1 MNKNNYRLIFSRV
14 RGMLIAVEETASASG
29 NAGQGEAVSVT
40 PILHVLARFALRH
53 SAFAVLVLT
62 GATPMWAN
70 AQIVGGGAH
79 APSVIQTQ
87 NGLPQVNINKP
98 GGAGVSLNTYNQFDV
113 QKNGAILNNSPGAVN
128 TQQAG
133 MINGNPNFGPND
145 AARIIVNQV
154 NSNNPSS
161 IRGFVEIAGQ
171 KAELIISNPAGLQI
185 DGGGFINTSRAVLT
199 TGVPYYG
206 ADGSVA
212 GFNVNRGLVTVS
224 GSGLNAANTDQVD
237 IIARAV
243 QANAAIYAKNLNVIA
258 GSNQVNHDTLAAMPI
273 QGDGAAPAVAIDVGQ
288 LGGMYANRIFLV
300 SSGSAVG
307 VQNAGTL
314 SADAAGMTL
323 TTDGRL
329 VQSGKI
335 SSLGNVTVSADG
347 GIDNNGTTYSQQS
360 VSMSTGADM
369 TNSGTLAAQHNVG
382 VNAGSLNSTGAIG
395 AGVDSNGTVTQAG
408 DLQIMTTGQL
418 NATGQNIA
426 GGNATLRGYSV
437 NLAGSKTAANGSVTL
452 NADTGDINLSNA
464 TTSAQGA
471 LSATA
476 AGAIVND
483 HGSLSS
489 QSGATLTAGSASNQG
504 GTVSSQ
510 GSLTVHTSGA
520 ISNQAGTLVS
530 QNTVD
535 LEGGTIANQQG
546 IIQSAGQMKVVGAS
560 LQNTAGRVTSLN
572 SDGLSITTSGQLTN
586 AAGTTAN
593 GAQGGVIGGDGNV
606 SVQAGSIANQGSI
619 SAATDLTVGA
629 QSVDNGS
636 GTLTAGQNAF
646 IDAGAHLANASGSI
660 SAGALASVRATNL
673 DNSSGSLLGSQLSLT
688 ATDLKNQ
695 SGTITQTGTNPTTIA
710 VSGTLDNSLGTVQ
723 TNSADLS
730 LTPATLINDHGK
742 IAHAGSGTL
751 TIGTGT
757 LSNQGGSIATNG
769 AMNVQ
774 AAAVSNQAGTIAA
787 QRQAS
792 LTVQSLDNRSGGT
805 VNAATVDL
813 HAQGTVENSG
823 GAIEADQ
830 LAVSAADFVNH
841 GGTVLQTGTGATT
854 IAVTNALDNTSG
866 KLQSN
871 GSDLAITSGSL
882 TNDQGTIAHAGNGT
896 LTIKTGALSS
906 NHGSIA
912 TNGALALTAAALSNQ
927 AGTLSAQRQATL
939 GVQSLDNTAAGYIGA
954 DSITIK
960 SQGAINNKTGA
971 IESNHALTI
980 SADGL
985 ANDGGAV
992 KALGTDALSVTTTSA
1007 LTNKAGGTIGGNG
1020 DVSVS
1025 GGTVDNSNG
1034 SLLAAQSLLVQ
1045 SNGQLGNAAGL
1056 IQSNGNLK
1064 VAALGAVLNSGGQIE
1079 ANGAT
1084 ATLQLS
1090 GSSIDNS
1097 DGRIANIG
1105 TGATTIDGGASI
1117 TNTDASGKAGAGTI
1131 GGNGDVTLTAQTLT
1145 NAQGGQTLAGHDLT
1159 LNIASNANNAGGAL
1173 SAANNLTFNGA
1184 NAVLSN
1190 QNGSVHANGVLSLA
1204 AASIDDTSGKIGND
1218 AGSGGSIA
1226 IQTGALSNSGGA
1238 IGSDQDLSLTAG
1250 TLTGDGSIVAGR
1262 NGSVSLTGD
1271 YTQTAA
1277 NKLHANGDLSFTT
1290 SGKLTNQGVMDAN
1303 GALTV
1308 NAANVENQSGADLNS
1323 ASTTVNANG
1332 GTIDNAGRIEGDTVT
1347 TNSTT
1352 LNNTGTV
1359 IGSNV
1364 TANAATITNSGAAA
1378 VFAAAN
1384 QLNLYASNQLS
1395 NTGGA
1400 NLFSVGDINIA
1411 ANGQRDANGLLANRT
1426 QNVLNDQSTIEA
1438 QGNIELAAGTF
1449 TNSRPAPTVTTET
1462 IGTTTSHQTK
1472 RQKYIVCA
1480 TMNADPNGGCSQAM
1494 WVNGYKTA
1502 LTSSYSPSQIVS
1514 ETSGPNATDK
1524 VLVVTVNGKQQT
1536 IYYNTLT
1543 TNADGSVTVNYWDAY
1558 DPHVNYVPDT
1568 EYTTRSD
1575 GHNGYQRVEIWR
1587 DTTSTTQQDK
1597 VTSQAPQ
1604 AQLVAGGTI
1613 TMANVGTVNNNYSAI
1628 AAGKSIQI
1636 GSTQQNGSV
1645 GSGSYGG
1652 TVVNNVG
1659 RTVYQYQTDNIVSMY
1674 AWNEDTTQD
1683 RGTIVEPTVVHTPL
1697 AIGGTGGTIIAN
1709 QSVTIDAQSVNSQNV
1724 AAQNSATGATGGTLG
1739 ANQNNG
1745 GVSGSTPATVAGAS
1759 GGQLTKVGTAS
1770 GSTTVPPLQSVA
1782 SATGA
1787 LSITLPT
1794 SGMYSIHPAPGQP
1807 YLVVTDPRLTSYT
1820 NFISSDYMLGQ
1831 LNLNPASVEKR
1842 LGDGMYE
1849 QQMVRNQIT
1858 QLTGR
1863 TFLPGYA
1870 SAEDEYRGLMT
1881 NGANYA
1887 KSFGLVPGMALTA
1900 AQMDALTSDIV
1911 WLVDQTVTLPDG
1923 STTHVLAPVVYMSQT
1938 HANDLQPTG
1947 ALIAADDVEIHTVGS
1962 TTNSGVI
1969 KGGTKTVLTATDILN
1984 RGGTIS
1990 SSATNGATQVVAS
2003 NDVVNSS
2010 GMITGNRVAVSA
2022 GRDIIN
2028 TTLVDTVGA
2037 TGASGAS
2044 KVSTSLIG
2052 QQGTIAATGD
2062 LSVEA
2067 SRDLTLH
2074 GANLSAG
2081 GDALVTA
2088 GRDINVDTV
2097 QSTTNQSM
2105 YLNDQHHWE
2114 ESKKTNVTSGVTAG
2128 GSLGMQS
2135 GNDTTFK
2142 GATVIAGKDLSVLA
2156 GGNLMATTVTDT
2168 AKLDNVAADS
2178 KTRKEV
2184 DHNYDEHAVGTQ
2196 FTAGGNAALGAAST
2210 DASKGNVTLTGS
2222 SLTAGMTN
2230 GVENA
2235 TGAASIVATGNITV
2249 NEAREEHD
2257 KYQDVQVS
2265 RGSFVSSTKT
2275 AAMTDTHANVGVG
2288 STVSGNT
2295 VNIQSGRDLT
2305 VQGSTVVGTN
2315 DVSLAATNNVNITT
2329 SKDTVTQDSY
2339 YRETHSGI
2347 GTSGL
2352 SVSIGTQKKTDTDHA
2367 SSVTNNASTVGSLN
2381 GNLTVRAGD
2390 TLHVTGSDL
2399 IAGKNLTGSA
2409 ANVVIDSATDT
2420 SNKTHSETT
2429 SSSGVTLGLSGSIGD
2444 AINGAYQQAQ
2454 AAKSGAGDSRATA
2467 LHAIAAAGDA
2477 AMGVAGLTG
2486 GALAGGGAP
2495 SIGVQVSVGSSHSR
2509 LDTSENQTTQRGSN
2523 VKADGTTSLIATGNG
2538 TPGSGNIT
2546 VAGSNVSGNDVLLV
2560 AKNQIDLQNTTN
2572 TDSTRSSNSS
2582 SSASVGVSI
2591 GSNGIGVSAAMS
2603 RAHGDGN
2610 SDAAMQN
2617 NSHITGANNV
2627 TLLSGGDTNVIGS
2640 NVSGG
2645 TVKADVGGNL
2655 NVQSVQDTTY
2665 STAHQSSAGGGLS
2678 VSTMGGG
2685 SASFSAQNGHADGNY
2700 AGVNEQAGIQAGSGG
2715 FDVTVKGNT
2724 DLKGAYIGSTAD
2736 AAKNTLTTGSLTY
2749 SDIEN
2754 HSHYAADSN
2763 GFSAGVGVGV
2773 TGKAI
2778 GPGSVSGSGGVTPM
2792 ISQSDS
2798 GDENA
2803 TTRSGVSA
2811 GTINI
2816 TNAASQTQDV
2826 ANLSRDTSNLN
2837 GAVSKTPDVQNLL
2850 DKQADTMNAA
2860 QAAGQVVSQG
2870 IGAYADMKRDA
2881 ALSTAKDA
2889 TAAAKAAMQAG
2900 DTDTAEAYAA
2910 TASQALSDAKSWS
2923 EGGDSRAL
2931 MQTAGG
2937 ALIGGLGGG
2946 SVFSTVGGAA
2956 GAGLSSKLAPQTE
2969 AVSDSIAGAAGSTLV
2984 GNVAGNVLAG
2994 VGGALV
3000 GGSSGAAMASNVD
3013 LYNQALD
3020 TKNKAAN
3027 KESASLAQQVIDLYK
3042 AIQSARQTGS
3052 NAISSGVGQI
3062 VGMVQANARH
3072 IMGLPP
3078 AAQIANGINAGVSVV
3093 TSVAGGGEPPINP
3106 GTALATSAGEQAA
3119 NAALTGSRG
3128 APSNAILSNGGGSTD
3143 DSNQGQASS
3152 QSASSSNPQGT
3163 NGAGSNSFPQ
3173 ATSADIDALRA
3184 KYSVPEGNTL
3194 AVARTDIPGMQGE
3207 VLEGLSPSIRS
3218 QAGLPSLDE
3227 VYGADRPIKS
3237 PYQNPLFTRHAEEDL
3252 FNGVAQQIDSSG
3264 LKGTDLAGKTLDVQI
3279 SNMSGVCNKCTAG
3292 LAGSSDLSGVV
3303 QQFSNRY
3310 PDLTVRIS
3318 AVGGNAMPGRTT
3330 IVVRGGK
3337 IVN

>member
-1 MNKNNYRLIFSRV
+1 MNKNNYRLVFSRV

-29 NAGQGEAVSVT
+29 NAGRGEVVSAARVS
-40 PILHVLARFALRH
+40 HVFARFALRH
-53 SAFAVLVLT
+53 VAFAVLIAA

-98 GGAGVSLNTYNQFDV
+98 GNAGVSLNTYNQFDV
-113 QKNGAILNNSPGAVN
+113 QKPGAILNNSPTIVN

-224 GSGLNAANTDQVD
+224 GSGLNAANIDQVD

-258 GSNQVNHDTLAAMPI
+258 GSNQVNHDTLAATPI

-335 SSLGNVTVSADG
+335 SSLGNVAVSAGG

-369 TNSGTLAAQHNVG
+369 TNSGMLAAQHDVG
-382 VNAGSLNSTGAIG
+382 INAGSLSSTGGIG

-408 DLQIMTTGQL
+408 NLQVTTTGQL
-418 NATGQNIA
+418 TATGENIA
-426 GGNATLRGYSV
+426 GGNATLRGYDV
-437 NLAGSKTAANGSVTL
+437 NLSGSKTAANGSVAL
-452 NADTGDINLSNA
+452 NADAGDINLSNA

-483 HGSLSS
+483 HASLSS
-489 QSGATLTAGSASNQG
+489 QSGATLTASSVSNQG

-510 GSLTVHTSGA
+510 GPLTVHTSGA

-530 QNTVD
+530 QNTADV
-535 LEGGTIANQQG
+535 EGGAIDNQQG

-572 SDGLSITTSGQLTN
+572 RDGLSITTSGLLTN

-593 GAQGGVIGGDGNV
+593 GAQGGVIGGDGDV

-636 GTLTAGQNAF
+636 GTLTAGQNAA
-646 IDAGAHLANASGSI
+646 IDAGTHLTNASGSI
-660 SAGALASVRATNL
+660 SAGALANVRATNL
-673 DNSSGSLLGSQLSLT
+673 DNSSGSIQGSQLSLS
-688 ATDLKNQ
+688 ATDLANR
-695 SGTITQTGTNPTTIA
+695 SGAITQTGTNPTTIA

-730 LTPATLINDHGK
+730 LTPATLTNDHGK

-757 LSNQGGSIATNG
+757 LLNQGGSIATNG

-774 AAAVSNQAGTIAA
+774 AAVVSNQAGTIAA

-792 LTVQSLDNRSGGT
+792 LAVQSLDNRTGGT
-805 VNAATVDL
+805 VNATTVDL

-830 LAVSAADFVNH
+830 LAVSASDLVNH

-854 IAVTNALDNTSG
+854 IAVVNALDNTSG

-871 GSDLAITSGSL
+871 GSDLAITSGSI

-939 GVQSLDNTAAGYIGA
+939 GVQSLDNSAAGYIGA
-954 DSITIK
+954 DSVTIN
-960 SQGAINNKTGA
+960 SQGAVNNKTGA
-971 IESNHALTI
+971 IESNHALTL
-980 SADGL
+980 SADSL

-992 KALGTDALSVTTTSA
+992 KALGTDVLSVTTNA
-1007 LTNKAGGTIGGNG
+1007 LTNTAGGTIGGNG

-1025 GGTVDNSNG
+1025 GGTIDNSNG
-1034 SLLAAQSLLVQ
+1034 SLLAAQSLSVQ

-1064 VAALGAVLNSGGQIE
+1064 VAARGAVLNSGGQIE

-1090 GSSIDNS
+1090 GTSIDNS
-1097 DGRIANIG
+1097 DGRVANIG

-1159 LNIASNANNAGGAL
+1159 LNIASNANNAGGVL

-1184 NAVLSN
+1184 NAALSN

-1226 IQTGALSNSGGA
+1226 IQTGTLSNSGGA

-1250 TLTGDGSIVAGR
+1250 TLTGDGSVVAGR
-1262 NGSVSLTGD
+1262 NGTITLTSD

-1290 SGKLTNQGVMDAN
+1290 SGKLTNQGVLDAN
-1303 GALTV
+1303 VALTV

-1364 TANAATITNSGAAA
+1364 AANAATITNTGAAA

-1400 NLFSVGDINIA
+1400 NLYSVGDINIA

-1462 IGTTTSHQTK
+1462 TGTTTSHQTK

-1514 ETSGPNATDK
+1514 ESSGPNATDK

-1597 VTSQAPQ
+1597 VMSQAPQ

-1613 TMANVGTVNNNYSAI
+1613 TLANVGTVNNNYSAI
-1628 AAGKSIQI
+1628 TAGKSIQI

-1659 RTVYQYQTDNIVSMY
+1659 RTLYQYQTDNIVSMY

-1683 RGTIVEPTVVHTPL
+1683 RGTIVEPTVVHTPV

-1709 QSVTIDAQSVNSQNV
+1709 QSVTIDAQSVNNQNV

-1770 GSTTVPPLQSVA
+1770 GSTTVPALQSVA

-1990 SSATNGATQVVAS
+1990 SSATNGTTQVVAS

-2022 GRDIIN
+2022 GRDIVN

-2052 QQGTIAATGD
+2052 QQGTIAATGN

-2067 SRDLTLH
+2067 GRDLTLH

-2114 ESKKTNVTSGVTAG
+2114 ESKTTNVTSGVTAG

-2135 GNDTTFK
+2135 GNDTTFR
-2142 GATVIAGKDLSVLA
+2142 GATVTAGKDLSVLA

-2184 DHNYDEHAVGTQ
+2184 DHNYDEHSVGTQ

-2295 VNIQSGRDLT
+2295 VNIQSGHDLT
-2305 VQGSTVVGTN
+2305 VQGSTIVGTN

-2352 SVSIGTQKKTDTDHA
+2352 SVSIGTQKKADTDHA
-2367 SSVTNNASTVGSLN
+2367 ESVTNNASTVGSLN
-2381 GNLTVRAGD
+2381 GNLNIKASD

-2420 SNKTHSETT
+2420 SKKTHSETT

-2467 LHAIAAAGDA
+2467 LHAIAAAGDT

-2509 LDTSENQTTQRGSN
+2509 LDTSENQTTQQGSN
-2523 VKADGTTSLIATGNG
+2523 VKAGGTTSLIATGNG
-2538 TPGSGNIT
+2538 TSGSGNIT
-2546 VAGSNVSGNDVLLV
+2546 VAGSNVSGNDVLLA

-2591 GSNGIGVSAAMS
+2591 GTNGIGVSAAMS

-2610 SDAAMQN
+2610 SDAVMQN

-2640 NVSGG
+2640 NVSGR
-2645 TVKADVGGNL
+2645 TVAADVGGNL
-2655 NVQSVQDTTY
+2655 NIRSVQDTTV
-2665 STAHQSSAGGGLS
+2665 SSANQSSSGGGFS

-2685 SASFSAQNGHADGNY
+2685 SANFSSSHGSANGNY
-2700 AGVNEQAGIQAGSGG
+2700 AGVNEQAGIQAGDGG
-2715 FDVTVKGNT
+2715 FNVNVKGNT
-2724 DLKGAYIGSTAD
+2724 ALTGAAIASTAD
-2736 AAKNTLTTGSLTY
+2736 PSKNTLTTGTLTT
-2749 SDIEN
+2749 SDIAN
-2754 HSHYAADSN
+2754 HSTYNADSS
-2763 GFSAGVGVGV
+2763 GFSAGAGVGI

-2778 GPGSVSGSGGVTPM
+2778 GPGSVSGAGGVTPM

-2798 GDENA
+2798 GSENA
-2803 TTRSGVSA
+2803 TTRSGVSE

-2816 TNAASQTQDV
+2816 TNPAGPTQDV
-2826 ANLSRDTSNLN
+2826 ASLNRDTSSLN
-2837 GAVSKTPDVQNLL
+2837 GTVSKTPDVQNLL
-2850 DKQADTMNAA
+2850 NKQADTMNAA

-2870 IGAYADMKRDA
+2870 IGAYADMKRDQA
-2881 ALSTAKDA
+2881 LADAKAALASGDLDALSTALDS
-2889 TAAAKAAMQAG
+2889 
-2900 DTDTAEAYAA
+2900 AEAW
-2910 TASQALSDAKSWS
+2910 K
-2923 EGGDSRAL
+2923 EGGANRGMLQMS
-2931 MQTAGG
+2931 GG
-2937 ALIGGLGGG
+2937 ALIGGLGGSSALTG
-2946 SVFSTVGGAA
+2946 ALGGAA
-2956 GAGLSSKLAPQTE
+2956 GAGLSNALAGQTKQL
-2969 AVSDSIAGAAGSTLV
+2969 SDVVGGTTGSQLIGNIAGNIATGLGGALIGGSAGAAT
-2984 GNVAGNVLAG
+2984 A
-2994 VGGALV
+2994 
-3000 GGSSGAAMASNVD
+3000 SSVN
-3013 LYNQALD
+3013 LYNQNND
-3020 TKNKAAN
+3020 KNENEAQ
-3027 KESASLAQQVIDLYK
+3027 KE
-3042 AIQSARQTGS
+3042 
-3052 NAISSGVGQI
+3052 
-3062 VGMVQANARH
+3062 
-3072 IMGLPP
+3072 
-3078 AAQIANGINAGVSVV
+3078 IA
-3093 TSVAGGGEPPINP
+3093 E
-3106 GTALATSAGEQAA
+3106 LRKQLQKEREM
-3119 NAALTGSRG
+3119 L
-3128 APSNAILSNGGGSTD
+3128 
-3143 DSNQGQASS
+3143 GQASFAPKQDGS
-3152 QSASSSNPQGT
+3152 TAVVPVAPLA
-3163 NGAGSNSFPQ
+3163 AG
-3173 ATSADIDALRA
+3173 
-3184 KYSVPEGNTL
+3184 
-3194 AVARTDIPGMQGE
+3194 
-3207 VLEGLSPSIRS
+3207 
-3218 QAGLPSLDE
+3218 
-3227 VYGADRPIKS
+3227 
-3237 PYQNPLFTRHAEEDL
+3237 
-3252 FNGVAQQIDSSG
+3252 
-3264 LKGTDLAGKTLDVQI
+3264 
-3279 SNMSGVCNKCTAG
+3279 G
-3292 LAGSSDLSGVV
+3292 LAGAGRGSGKSTILQNKAQSDAFENATAAAYQNQYPQVGQQITVKTTDGTRTRLDIMTKDSNGTIGCVECKSSDTAPLTKNQAAAFPQIKTDGAVV
-3303 QQFSNRY
+3303 VGKGKPGFPGGTVIPPTNVEIVRPNTTTTPPSN
-3310 PDLTVRIS
+3310 S
-3318 AVGGNAMPGRTT
+3318 K
-3330 IVVRGGK
+3330 GK
-3337 IVN
+3337 

>member
-1 MNKNNYRLIFSRV
+1 MV
-14 RGMLIAVEETASASG
+14 VA
-29 NAGQGEAVSVT
+29 
-40 PILHVLARFALRH
+40 
-53 SAFAVLVLT
+53 

-98 GGAGVSLNTYNQFDV
+98 GNAGVSLNTYNQFDV
-113 QKNGAILNNSPGAVN
+113 SKSGAILNNSPTIVN

-224 GSGLNAANTDQVD
+224 GSGLNAANIDQVD

-258 GSNQVNHDTLAAMPI
+258 GSNQVNHDTLAATPI

-335 SSLGNVTVSADG
+335 SALGNVAVSAGG

-369 TNSGTLAAQHNVG
+369 TNTGTLAAQHNVG

-408 DLQIMTTGQL
+408 DLQVTTTGQL
-418 NATGQNIA
+418 SATGQNIA
-426 GGNATLRGYSV
+426 GGNTTLRGYGVS
-437 NLAGSKTAANGSVTL
+437 LAGSKTATNGTL
-452 NADTGDINLSNA
+452 DVNATAGDINLSNA
-464 TTSAQGA
+464 TTSAQGV
-471 LSATA
+471 LNATA

-489 QSGATLTAGSASNQG
+489 QSGATLTSGSMSNQG
-504 GTVSSQ
+504 GTVSAQ
-510 GSLTVHTSGA
+510 GPLTVKSSGA

-530 QNTVD
+530 QNTAEV
-535 LEGGTIANQQG
+535 EGGAINNQQG
-546 IIQSAGQMKVVGAS
+546 IIQSAGQMKVVAAS
-560 LQNTAGRVTSLN
+560 LQNSAGRVTSLN

-593 GAQGGVIGGDGNV
+593 GAQGGVIGGDGAV
-606 SVQAGSIANQGSI
+606 TVQAGSIANQGSI
-619 SAATDLTVGA
+619 SATTDLNVGA
-629 QSVDNGS
+629 QSIDNGS
-636 GTLTAGQNAF
+636 GSLTAGQNAS
-646 IDAGAHLANASGSI
+646 IDAGAHLANAAGSI
-660 SAGALASVRATNL
+660 SAGALANVRATNL
-673 DNSSGSLLGSQLSLT
+673 DNSSGSIQGSQLSLT
-688 ATDLKNQ
+688 ATDLGNR
-695 SGTITQTGTNPTTIA
+695 SGAITQTGTNPTTIA
-710 VSGTLDNSLGTVQ
+710 VSGTLDNSSGTVH

-751 TIGTGT
+751 TIGTGA
-757 LSNQGGSIATNG
+757 LSNNG
-769 AMNVQ
+769 
-774 AAAVSNQAGTIAA
+774 
-787 QRQAS
+787 
-792 LTVQSLDNRSGGT
+792 
-805 VNAATVDL
+805 
-813 HAQGTVENSG
+813 
-823 GAIEADQ
+823 
-830 LAVSAADFVNH
+830 
-841 GGTVLQTGTGATT
+841 
-854 IAVTNALDNTSG
+854 
-866 KLQSN
+866 
-871 GSDLAITSGSL
+871 
-882 TNDQGTIAHAGNGT
+882 
-896 LTIKTGALSS
+896 
-906 NHGSIA
+906 GSIA
-912 TNGALALTAAALSNQ
+912 TNGALALTAAAVSNQ

-939 GVQSLDNTAAGYIGA
+939 GVQSLDNSASGYIGA
-954 DSITIK
+954 DSVTIK

-971 IESNHALTI
+971 IESNHALTV
-980 SADGL
+980 SADSL

-992 KALGTDALSVTTTSA
+992 KALGTDALSVTTTNA
-1007 LTNKAGGTIGGNG
+1007 LTNTAGGTIGGNG

-1025 GGTVDNSNG
+1025 SGTVDNSNG
-1034 SLLAAQSLLVQ
+1034 SLLAAQSLSVQ
-1045 SNGQLGNAAGL
+1045 SNGQLSNSAGL
-1056 IQSNGNLK
+1056 IQANGNLK
-1064 VAALGAVLNSGGQIE
+1064 VAAQGAVLNNGGQIE

-1090 GSSIDNS
+1090 GSNIDNS

-1159 LNIASNANNAGGAL
+1159 LNVGSNANNSGGVL
-1173 SAANNLTFNGA
+1173 SAANNLTLNGA

-1190 QNGSVHANGVLSLA
+1190 SNGSVRANGVLSLT

-1218 AGSGGSIA
+1218 AGSGGSVS
-1226 IQTGALSNSGGA
+1226 IQTGALSNQGGA
-1238 IGSDQDLSLTAG
+1238 IGSDQDLTLNTG
-1250 TLTGDGSIVAGR
+1250 TLSGDGSIIAGR
-1262 NGSVSLTGD
+1262 NGSITLASD

-1277 NKLHANGDLSFTT
+1277 NKLHANGNLNFTT
-1290 SGKLTNQGVMDAN
+1290 SGKLTNQGVLDAN

-1308 NAANVENQSGADLNS
+1308 NAANVDNQSGADLNS
-1323 ASTTVNANG
+1323 ANTTVNANG
-1332 GTIDNAGRIEGDTVT
+1332 GTIDNAGRIEGDSVT
-1347 TNSTT
+1347 TNSAT

-1359 IGSNV
+1359 IGANV
-1364 TANAATITNSGAAA
+1364 TANANTITNTGAAA

-1384 QLNLYASNQLS
+1384 QLNLYATNQLS

-1438 QGNIELAAGTF
+1438 QGNVELAAGTF

-1462 IGTTTSHQTK
+1462 TGTTTSHQTK

-1502 LTSSYSPSQIVS
+1502 LTSSYSPSQVVS

-1524 VLVVTVNGKQQT
+1524 VLVVNVNGKQQT

-1558 DPHVNYVPDT
+1558 DPHINYVPDT
-1568 EYTTRSD
+1568 EYKTRSD

-1597 VTSQAPQ
+1597 VTSQAQQ
-1604 AQLVAGGTI
+1604 AQLVAGGSI
-1613 TMANVGTVNNNYSAI
+1613 TMANVGTINNDYSVI
-1628 AAGKSIQI
+1628 TAGKSIQI

-1659 RTVYQYQTDNIVSMY
+1659 RTLYQYQTDNIVSMY

-1683 RGTIVEPTVVHTPL
+1683 RGTIVEPTVVHTPV

-1709 QSVTIDAQSVNSQNV
+1709 QSVSITGQSVNNQNV

-1739 ANQNNG
+1739 SNSANQ
-1745 GVSGSTPATVAGAS
+1745 GVSGST
-1759 GGQLTKVGTAS
+1759 LNKVGAAS
-1770 GSTTVPPLQSVA
+1770 GSTTVPALQSVA
-1782 SATGA
+1782 TATGA

-1794 SGMYSIHPAPGQP
+1794 SGMYSIHSAPGQP
-1807 YLVVTDPRLTSYT
+1807 YLIVTDPRLTSYT

-1831 LNLNPASVEKR
+1831 LNLNPASIEKR

-1870 SAEDEYRGLMT
+1870 SAEDEYRALMT

-1947 ALIAADDVEIHTVGS
+1947 ALIAADDVEIHTTGS
-1962 TTNSGVI
+1962 TTNTGVI

-1990 SSATNGATQVVAS
+1990 SSSTNGTTVVSAS

-2022 GRDIIN
+2022 GRDIVN
-2028 TTLVDTVGA
+2028 TTLVDAVGA

-2044 KVSTSLIG
+2044 KASTSLIG

-2062 LSVEA
+2062 LSVQA
-2067 SRDLTLH
+2067 GRDLTLH

-2088 GRDINVDTV
+2088 GRDINVDSV

-2114 ESKKTNVTSGVTAG
+2114 ESTTKNVTSGITAG

-2135 GNDTTFK
+2135 GNDTTLK
-2142 GATVIAGKDLSVLA
+2142 GATVTAGKDLSVLA
-2156 GGNLMATTVTDT
+2156 GGNLTATTVTDT

-2196 FTAGGNAALGAAST
+2196 FTAGGNASLGAAST

-2222 SLTAGMTN
+2222 SLIAGMTN

-2235 TGAASIVATGNITV
+2235 TGAANIAATGNVTV

-2257 KYQDVQVS
+2257 KYQSVQVQ

-2275 AAMTDTHANVGVG
+2275 DSMQNTQANIGVG

-2295 VNIQSGRDLT
+2295 VNIQSGHDLT

-2315 DVSLAATNNVNITT
+2315 DVSLAATNNVNVTT
-2329 SKDTVTQDSY
+2329 SKDTVSQDSY
-2339 YRETHSGI
+2339 YHETHSGI

-2352 SVSIGTQKKTDTDHA
+2352 SVSIGTQKKNDTDHA

-2381 GNLTVRAGD
+2381 GNLTVKAGD

-2399 IAGKNLTGSA
+2399 VAGKNLTGSA

-2429 SSSGVTLGLSGSIGD
+2429 SSSGVTLGLSGSVGD

-2477 AMGVAGLTG
+2477 AMGVAGMTG
-2486 GALAGGGAP
+2486 GALAGGGTP

-2509 LDTSENQTTQRGSN
+2509 LDTSENQTTQVGSN
-2523 VKADGTTSLIATGNG
+2523 VKAGGTTSLIATGNG
-2538 TPGSGNIT
+2538 TLGSGNIT

-2591 GSNGIGVSAAMS
+2591 GTNGIGVSAAMS

-2610 SDAAMQN
+2610 SDAVMQN
-2617 NSHITGANNV
+2617 NSHVTGANSV
-2627 TLLSGGDTNVIGS
+2627 TMVSGGDTNIVGS
-2640 NVSGG
+2640 DVSGRAV
-2645 TVKADVGGNL
+2645 TADVGGNL
-2655 NVQSVQDTTY
+2655 NIRSVQDTTV
-2665 STAHQSSAGGGLS
+2665 SSAHQSSAGGGIS
-2678 VSTMGGG
+2678 VSTMGG
-2685 SASFSAQNGHADGNY
+2685 SASFSSSKGNANGNY
-2700 AGVNEQAGIQAGSGG
+2700 AGVNEQAGIQAGDGG
-2715 FDVTVKGNT
+2715 FNVSVKGNT
-2724 DLKGAYIGSTAD
+2724 DLKGAAIASTAD
-2736 AAKNTLTTGSLTY
+2736 PSKNTLTTGTLTT
-2749 SDIEN
+2749 SDIAN
-2754 HSHYAADSN
+2754 QSTYNADSS
-2763 GFSAGVGVGV
+2763 GFSAGAGVGV

-2778 GPGSVSGSGGVTPM
+2778 GTGAVSGSGGVTPM

-2798 GDENA
+2798 GSENA

-2816 TNAASQTQDV
+2816 TNPAGQTQDL
-2826 ANLSRDTSNLN
+2826 ANLNRDTSNLN
-2837 GAVSKTPDVQNLL
+2837 GTVSKTPDVQNLL
-2850 DKQADTMNAA
+2850 DKQADLMNAG
-2860 QAAGQVVSQG
+2860 QAAGQVVAQG
-2870 IGAYADMKRDA
+2870 IGAYADLKKAEAQHAADAAKLAGDTTSQAAYQAEADSWAEGGTNRVLLHTAAGAALAGMGGGNAFAGAAGA
-2881 ALSTAKDA
+2881 ALSSTMAGKLNSLADA
-2889 TAAAKAAMQAG
+2889 VGGSTGSLLAG
-2900 DTDTAEAYAA
+2900 NV
-2910 TASQALSDAKSWS
+2910 LSNVLA
-2923 EGGDSRAL
+2923 G
-2931 MQTAGG
+2931 AGG
-2937 ALIGGLGGG
+2937 ALIGG
-2946 SVFSTVGGAA
+2946 T
-2956 GAGLSSKLAPQTE
+2956 
-2969 AVSDSIAGAAGSTLV
+2969 
-2984 GNVAGNVLAG
+2984 
-2994 VGGALV
+2994 
-3000 GGSSGAAMASNVD
+3000 SGAFTASNAD
-3013 LYNQALD
+3013 LYNRSQCNNDGKCSTGSEFLDRLNKLKDGVVSWAKDTYGDPIGDMTRWGKQVVGMAQND
-3020 TKNKAAN
+3020 TKATMSQPAVV
-3027 KESASLAQQVIDLYK
+3027 QV
-3042 AIQSARQTGS
+3042 ARGT
-3052 NAISSGVGQI
+3052 
-3062 VGMVQANARH
+3062 
-3072 IMGLPP
+3072 
-3078 AAQIANGINAGVSVV
+3078 ANGLGA
-3093 TSVAGGGEPPINP
+3093 VAGATGGEPPINP
-3106 GTALATSAGEQAA
+3106 GTALVTSSGEQAA

-3128 APSNAILSNGGGSTD
+3128 APSNAILSNGGGSSD
-3143 DSNQGQASS
+3143 DSSQGVTSN
-3152 QSASSSNPQGT
+3152 QSASQGNSQAT
-3163 NGAGSNSFPQ
+3163 NGNNKSAAENALSNAFGKDRSYWTSDPVNFDGSKVYQRSDLIDPARVDSRTGMTNLELMEAGRAPIGPDGQPINLHHMLQSNDGPIAEVTQTFHQQNSS
-3173 ATSADIDALRA
+3173 TIHINS
-3184 KYSVPEGNTL
+3184 G
-3194 AVARTDIPGMQGE
+3194 TDIPSG
-3207 VLEGLSPSIRS
+3207 INRS
-3218 QAGLPSLDE
+3218 Q
-3227 VYGADRPIKS
+3227 
-3237 PYQNPLFTRHAEEDL
+3237 
-3252 FNGVAQQIDSSG
+3252 FNSWRSSYW
-3264 LKGTDLAGKTLDVQI
+3264 V
-3279 SNMSGVCNKCTAG
+3279 
-3292 LAGSSDLSGVV
+3292 
-3303 QQFSNRY
+3303 NRAK
-3310 PDLTVRIS
+3310 DF
-3318 AVGGNAMPGRTT
+3318 GGH
-3330 IVVRGGK
+3330 
-3337 IVN
+3337 

>member
-1 MNKNNYRLIFSRV
+1 MNKNCYRVVFNRA
-14 RGMLIAVEETASASG
+14 RGAMMVVQENG
-29 NAGQGEAVSVT
+29 NAPRVAGSSQDTTTSVASWGFRVVWQ
-40 PILHVLARFALRH
+40 PI
-53 SAFAVLVLT
+53 AFAAVLLFGVPLLSV
-62 GATPMWAN
+62 
-70 AQIVGGGAH
+70 AQI
-79 APSVIQTQ
+79 APTPGTTTHVIQTQ
-87 NGLPQVNINKP
+87 NGIPQVNIAAP
-98 GGAGVSLNTYNQFDV
+98 SGAGVSVNTYNQFDV
-113 QKNGAILNNSPGAVN
+113 QKPGAILNNSPTIVN

-133 MINGNPNFGPND
+133 MINGNPNFG
-145 AARIIVNQV
+145 AGQSARIIVNQV
-154 NSNNPSS
+154 NSANPSQL
-161 IRGFVEIAGQ
+161 RGYVEVAGSR
-171 KAELIISNPAGLQI
+171 AEVILANPSGI
-185 DGGGFINTSRAVLT
+185 TVDGGGFINTSRAVLT
-199 TGVPYYG
+199 TGTPYYG
-206 ADGSVA
+206 ADGSLG
-212 GFNVNRGLVTVS
+212 GFNVSRGLISVQ
-224 GSGLNAANTDQVD
+224 GAGLNATNVD
-237 IIARAV
+237 SVDLIARAV
-243 QANAAIYAKNLNVIA
+243 QANAAIYANNLNVVT
-258 GSNQVNHDTLAAMPI
+258 GPNQVNHDTLAATPI
-273 QGDGAAPAVAIDVGQ
+273 AGDGAAPAVAIDVAQ
-288 LGGMYANRIFLV
+288 LGGMYANRILLV
-300 SSGSAVG
+300 GTEGGVG
-307 VQNAGTL
+307 VRNAGTIA
-314 SADAAGMTL
+314 ADTSGLTL
-323 TTDGRL
+323 TTAGRL

-335 SSLGNVTVSADG
+335 SALGNVAISADG

-408 DLQIMTTGQL
+408 DLQVTTTGQL
-418 NATGQNIA
+418 TTTGQNIA
-426 GGNATLRGYSV
+426 GGNTTLRGYGV
-437 NLAGSKTAANGSVTL
+437 NLSGSKTATNGTL
-452 NADTGDINLSNA
+452 EVNATAGDINLSNA

-471 LSATA
+471 LNATA

-489 QSGATLTAGSASNQG
+489 QSGATLTAGSLSNQA

-510 GSLTVHTSGA
+510 GPLTVKSSGA

-530 QNTVD
+530 QNIADV
-535 LEGGTIANQQG
+535 EGGAIDNQQG
-546 IIQSAGQMKVVGAS
+546 IIQSASQMKVVGAS
-560 LQNTAGRVTSLN
+560 LQNSAGRVTSLN

-593 GAQGGVIGGDGNV
+593 GAQGGVIGGDGAV
-606 SVQAGSIANQGSI
+606 TVQAGSIANQGSI

-629 QSVDNGS
+629 QSIDNGNGS
-636 GTLTAGQNAF
+636 LTAGQNAS
-646 IDAGAHLANASGSI
+646 IDAGAHLANAAGSI
-660 SAGALASVRATNL
+660 SAGALANVRATNL
-673 DNSSGSLLGSQLSLT
+673 DNSSGSIQGSQLSLS
-688 ATDLKNQ
+688 ATDLANRA
-695 SGTITQTGTNPTTIA
+695 GTITQTGTNPTTIA
-710 VSGTLDNSLGTVQ
+710 VSGTLDNSSGTVQ

-751 TIGTGT
+751 TIGTGA
-757 LSNQGGSIATNG
+757 LSNNGGSIATNG
-769 AMNVQ
+769 ALV
-774 AAAVSNQAGTIAA
+774 
-787 QRQAS
+787 
-792 LTVQSLDNRSGGT
+792 
-805 VNAATVDL
+805 
-813 HAQGTVENSG
+813 
-823 GAIEADQ
+823 
-830 LAVSAADFVNH
+830 
-841 GGTVLQTGTGATT
+841 
-854 IAVTNALDNTSG
+854 
-866 KLQSN
+866 
-871 GSDLAITSGSL
+871 
-882 TNDQGTIAHAGNGT
+882 
-896 LTIKTGALSS
+896 
-906 NHGSIA
+906 
-912 TNGALALTAAALSNQ
+912 LTAAALSNQ

-939 GVQSLDNTAAGYIGA
+939 GVQSLDNSASGYIGA
-954 DSITIK
+954 DSVTIK

-971 IESNHALTI
+971 IESNHALTV
-980 SADGL
+980 SADSL

-992 KALGTDALSVTTTSA
+992 KALGTDALSVTTTNA
-1007 LTNKAGGTIGGNG
+1007 LTNTSGGTIGGNG

-1025 GGTVDNSNG
+1025 SGTVDNSNG
-1034 SLLAAQSLLVQ
+1034 SLLAAQALSVQ
-1045 SNGQLGNAAGL
+1045 SNGQFANSAGL
-1056 IQSNGNLK
+1056 IQANGDLK
-1064 VAALGAVLNSGGQIE
+1064 VAAQGAVLNNGGQIE

-1105 TGATTIDGGASI
+1105 TGATTIDGGTSI

-1159 LNIASNANNAGGAL
+1159 LNVGNNANNSGGVL
-1173 SAANNLTFNGA
+1173 SAANNLTLNGA
-1184 NAVLSN
+1184 NAALSN
-1190 QNGSVHANGVLSLA
+1190 VSGSVRANGALSLTT
-1204 AASIDDTSGKIGND
+1204 ASIDDTSGKIGND
-1218 AGSGGSIA
+1218 AGSGGSVS
-1226 IQTGALSNSGGA
+1226 IQTGALSNQGGA
-1238 IGSDQDLSLTAG
+1238 IGSDQDLTLNTG
-1250 TLTGDGSIVAGR
+1250 TLSGDGSIVAGR
-1262 NGSVSLTGD
+1262 NGSITLGSD
-1271 YTQTAA
+1271 YTQTAT
-1277 NKLHANGDLSFTT
+1277 NRLHANGNLNFTT
-1290 SGKLTNQGVMDAN
+1290 SGKLTNQGVLDAN

-1308 NAANVENQSGADLNS
+1308 NAANIDNQSGADLNS

-1332 GTIDNAGRIEGDTVT
+1332 GTIDNAGRIEGDSVT
-1347 TNSTT
+1347 TNSAT

-1359 IGSNV
+1359 IGANV
-1364 TANAATITNSGAAA
+1364 TANANTINNTGAAA

-1384 QLNLYASNQLS
+1384 QLNLYATNQLS

-1438 QGNIELAAGTF
+1438 QGNVELAAGTF

-1462 IGTTTSHQTK
+1462 TGTTTSHQTK

-1502 LTSSYSPSQIVS
+1502 LTSSYSPAQVVS
-1514 ETSGPNATDK
+1514 ESSGSNATDK
-1524 VLVVTVNGKQQT
+1524 VLVVNVNGKQQT

-1568 EYTTRSD
+1568 EYKTRSD

-1587 DTTSTTQQDK
+1587 DTTSTTQQDT
-1597 VTSQAPQ
+1597 VTSQAQQ
-1604 AQLVAGGTI
+1604 AQLVAGGSI
-1613 TMANVGTVNNNYSAI
+1613 TMANVGTINNDYSAI
-1628 AAGKSIQI
+1628 TAGKSIQI

-1659 RTVYQYQTDNIVSMY
+1659 RTLYQYQTDNIVSMY

-1683 RGTIVEPTVVHTPL
+1683 RGTIVEPTVVHTPV

-1709 QSVTIDAQSVNSQNV
+1709 QSVSITGQSVDNQNV
-1724 AAQNSATGATGGTLG
+1724 AAQNSSTGATGGTLG
-1739 ANQNNG
+1739 NNSANQ
-1745 GVSGSTPATVAGAS
+1745 GVSGST
-1759 GGQLTKVGTAS
+1759 LNKVGAAS
-1770 GSTTVPPLQSVA
+1770 GSTTVPALQSVA

-1794 SGMYSIHPAPGQP
+1794 SGMYSLHSAPGQP
-1807 YLVVTDPRLTSYT
+1807 YLIVTDPRLTSYT

-1831 LNLNPASVEKR
+1831 LNLNPASIEKR

-1870 SAEDEYRGLMT
+1870 SAEDEYRALMT

-1947 ALIAADDVEIHTVGS
+1947 ALIAADDVEIHTIGS
-1962 TTNSGVI
+1962 TTNTGVI

-1990 SSATNGATQVVAS
+1990 SSSTNGTTVVSAS

-2022 GRDIIN
+2022 GRDIVN
-2028 TTLVDTVGA
+2028 TTLVDAVGA

-2044 KVSTSLIG
+2044 KASTSLIG

-2062 LSVEA
+2062 LSVQA
-2067 SRDLTLH
+2067 GRDLTLH

-2081 GDALVTA
+2081 GNALVTA

-2114 ESKKTNVTSGVTAG
+2114 ESTTKNVTSGITAG

-2135 GNDTTFK
+2135 GNDTTLK
-2142 GATVIAGKDLSVLA
+2142 GATVTAGKDLSVLA
-2156 GGNLMATTVTDT
+2156 GGNLTATTVTDT

-2196 FTAGGNAALGAAST
+2196 FTAGGNATLAAAST

-2235 TGAASIVATGNITV
+2235 TGSANIVATGNVTI

-2257 KYQDVQVS
+2257 KYQSVQVQ

-2275 AAMTDTHANVGVG
+2275 DGMTDTHANVGVG

-2295 VNIQSGRDLT
+2295 VNIQSGHDLT

-2352 SVSIGTQKKTDTDHA
+2352 SVSIGTQKKADTDHA
-2367 SSVTNNASTVGSLN
+2367 SSVTNNASTVGSLD
-2381 GNLTVRAGD
+2381 GNLTVKAGD

-2444 AINGAYQQAQ
+2444 AINGAYQQAK
-2454 AAKSGAGDSRATA
+2454 AGKSGAGDSRATA
-2467 LHAIAAAGDA
+2467 LHAIAAGGDA
-2477 AMGVAGLTG
+2477 AMAGYGAYDMTKNGVSSA
-2486 GALAGGGAP
+2486 ANAP

-2509 LDTSENQTTQRGSN
+2509 LDTSENQTTQVGSN
-2523 VKADGTTSLIATGNG
+2523 VKAGGTTSLIATGNS

-2560 AKNQIDLQNTTN
+2560 AKNQIDLKNTTN

-2591 GSNGIGVSAAMS
+2591 GTNGIGVSAAMS

-2617 NSHITGANNV
+2617 NSHVTGANSV

-2640 NVSGG
+2640 NVSGR

-2665 STAHQSSAGGGLS
+2665 STAHQSSAGGGIS

-2685 SASFSAQNGHADGNY
+2685 TASFSAQNGHADGNY

-2715 FDVTVKGNT
+2715 FDVNVKGNT
-2724 DLKGAYIGSTAD
+2724 DLKGAYIASTAD
-2736 AAKNTLTTGSLTY
+2736 ASKNTLTTGTLTT

-2763 GFSAGVGVGV
+2763 GFSAGVGVSN

-2816 TNAASQTQDV
+2816 TNPVGQTQDV

-2837 GAVSKTPDVQNLL
+2837 GTVSKTPDVQNLL
-2850 DKQADTMNAA
+2850 DQQADLMSAA

-2870 IGAYADMKRDA
+2870 IGAYADMKRD
-2881 ALSTAKDA
+2881 TATDKA
-2889 TAAAKAAMQAG
+2889 TY
-2900 DTDTAEAYAA
+2900 D
-2910 TASQALSDAKSWS
+2910 SWD
-2923 EGGDSRAL
+2923 EGGANRVAL
-2931 MQTAGG
+2931 HVVGG

-2946 SVFSTVGGAA
+2946 AFGAVGGAA
-2956 GAGLSSKLAPQTE
+2956 GAGISSAMAGEL
-2969 AVSDSIAGAAGSTLV
+2969 DSISKGIASATGSELL
-2984 GNVAGNVLAG
+2984 GNISANVVAGL
-2994 VGGALV
+2994 GGALV
-3000 GGSSGAAMASNVD
+3000 GGTAGAATGSSVQ
-3013 LYNQALD
+3013 LYNQGNDPRKNSTLSKVCAATNAACSDQTIMAIANAEGANATQASKNLQTEALYGLP
-3020 TKNKAAN
+3020 AAAVIALG
-3027 KESASLAQQVIDLYK
+3027 SQAVIAAVLAGGYDYAGNYYNYK
-3042 AIQSARQTGS
+3042 TGLS
-3052 NAISSGVGQI
+3052 KDAPDFTNSYITGI
-3062 VGMVQANARH
+3062 VGGLSTPFTIGDAAIAGMKTAGKIGALTYNGVVAGTGAFGSAGMTGGNPNIAAAGGLLAA
-3072 IMGLPP
+3072 IMGSGAKVALPGP
-3078 AAQIANGINAGVSVV
+3078 IGNALNQII
-3093 TSVAGGGEPPINP
+3093 
-3106 GTALATSAGEQAA
+3106 Q
-3119 NAALTGSRG
+3119 
-3128 APSNAILSNGGGSTD
+3128 
-3143 DSNQGQASS
+3143 
-3152 QSASSSNPQGT
+3152 
-3163 NGAGSNSFPQ
+3163 
-3173 ATSADIDALRA
+3173 
-3184 KYSVPEGNTL
+3184 
-3194 AVARTDIPGMQGE
+3194 
-3207 VLEGLSPSIRS
+3207 
-3218 QAGLPSLDE
+3218 
-3227 VYGADRPIKS
+3227 
-3237 PYQNPLFTRHAEEDL
+3237 
-3252 FNGVAQQIDSSG
+3252 
-3264 LKGTDLAGKTLDVQI
+3264 
-3279 SNMSGVCNKCTAG
+3279 G
-3292 LAGSSDLSGVV
+3292 LAGPT
-3303 QQFSNRY
+3303 QTAIQN
-3310 PDLTVRIS
+3310 RIS
-3318 AVGGNAMPGRTT
+3318 
-3330 IVVRGGK
+3330 K
-3337 IVN
+3337 